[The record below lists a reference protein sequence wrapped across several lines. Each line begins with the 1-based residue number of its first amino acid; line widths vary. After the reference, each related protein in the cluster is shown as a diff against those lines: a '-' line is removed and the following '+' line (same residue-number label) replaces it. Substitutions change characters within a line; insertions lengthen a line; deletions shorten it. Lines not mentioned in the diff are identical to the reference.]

1 MAERQTTKDA
11 VRKQVEFYFSDSNYP
26 KDKFLRSQA
35 AQNDGGWVPIN
46 IISTFTRMKKISE
59 DIELIKEALKESTV
73 LEVSADGQ
81 TVRRTAPL
89 PETDTHIA
97 RTIYA
102 KGFPETGYTIEDVES
117 VFAKL
122 GKVLSVR
129 IRKMKDGKQKPSA
142 FIEYA
147 TPEDA
152 TAAAAAKSQFAG
164 QDLIVMKKADYSEKK
179 KQERKEKE
187 GKSKRKA
194 DDSEGSNNNNNEKKQ
209 KKEEKE
215 TKEARI
221 SGAIIKLE
229 SVGKEATRELVKE
242 IFEPFGTVEYVDLRS
257 GDESGYV
264 RMGSSEIATAAI
276 ESLTKENKEIAGGKT
291 TFTLLPADEEKKYW
305 DKVHAAKLAFAKK
318 KRGNMRRKRF

>member
-1 MAERQTTKDA
+1 MADRQATKDT

-35 AQNDGGWVPIN
+35 AQNDGGWVSIS
-46 IISTFTRMKKISE
+46 IIATFTRMKKISE
-59 DIELIKEALKESTV
+59 DVELIKEAVKESTI
-73 LEVSADGQ
+73 LEVSSDGQ
-81 TVRRTAPL
+81 NVRRTAPL
-89 PETDTHIA
+89 PETDTSIA

-102 KGFPETGYTIEDVES
+102 KGFPEAGYTIEDVES
-117 VFAKL
+117 VFGKF

-152 TAAAAAKSQFAG
+152 TAAAAATSQFAG
-164 QDLIVMKKADYSEKK
+164 QDLTVLKKSDYTEKK

-187 GKSKRKA
+187 GKTKRKA
-194 DDSEGSNNNNNEKKQ
+194 EDSESTNNNNEKKQ

-215 TKEARI
+215 VKEARI
-221 SGAIIKLE
+221 SASIIKLE
-229 SVGKEATRELVKE
+229 SLGKEATRELVKE

-257 GDESGYV
+257 GDEVGYV
-264 RMGSSEIATAAI
+264 RMGSTDLANAAI
-276 ESLTKENKEIAGGKT
+276 EALTKENKEIAGGKT
-291 TFTLLPADEEKKYW
+291 KYTLLPADEEKKYW
-305 DKVHAAKLAFAKK
+305 DKVHAAKQAFAKK